1 MLVHY
6 GTFGVLL
13 LLFFFFAE
21 LLLLWTSQP
30 IPRYKYNDSHLL
42 TYPDLNF
49 PLNWTLLVNLWWG
62 LVYSFLKYPLK
73 KKFTYLFID
82 TRTRNQCSHDC
93 SKVLTRTH
101 SRPNTRTWNLFV
113 LKHRECKKSLQGGFI
128 SDVKA
133 RNQLVHLYIYPR
145 ASNLKSYQHQNIKL
159 IRYETY

>member
-1 MLVHY
+1 MYITAPLVY
-6 GTFGVLL
+6 YSC
-13 LLFFFFAE
+13 FFFFLAE
-21 LLLLWTSQP
+21 LLLLSTSQP
-30 IPRYKYNDSHLL
+30 IPRYKYIVSHLL

-73 KKFTYLFID
+73 KKSTYLFMD
-82 TRTRNQCSHDC
+82 
-93 SKVLTRTH
+93 
-101 SRPNTRTWNLFV
+101 TRTWNLFV

-133 RNQLVHLYIYPR
+133 RNRLVHLYIYPR